1 MMRVVRRFGPLLL
14 LLLLVVWA
22 LCRLDLKAFAHSL
35 QYSHI
40 SLWVLAALVNVA
52 VRAGVRAERTRG
64 LLRSVPGRLP
74 RFLGLYL
81 DLVSAQAATALWP
94 PAGMGFRLLV
104 LRQHYG
110 FASTDLVGEQLI
122 EKLLDGMSLGLW
134 GFCALLS
141 GPLPSALRLAVWVAC
156 LLGVAAG
163 LGLVL
168 SKLPAL
174 RRRLPPLPRIAPS
187 GWVWTAALDGFDMLM
202 LELCLRASGVQ
213 VSLHVLLLLFVAL
226 NLAVLLPLTPAGFG
240 VVEATVMLVLKPL
253 GVSAETALAGALLYH
268 LAVVGPFLLL
278 GPLASVREVFVQA
291 RAAQSPAL
299 AAAPSVEPSVEAS
312 IEPSAEPRH
321 RPPREE

>member
-14 LLLLVVWA
+14 LLILVAWA
-22 LCRLDLKAFAHSL
+22 LCRLDVKVFAHSL
-35 QYSHI
+35 QHSHI

-52 VRAGVRAERTRG
+52 IRAGARAERTRG
-64 LLRSVPGRLP
+64 LLRSLPGRMP

-110 FASTDLVGEQLI
+110 FASTDLVGEQI
-122 EKLLDGMSLGLW
+122 VEKLLDGMSLGLW
-134 GFCALLS
+134 GVLALLS
-141 GPLPSALRLAVWVAC
+141 GELPSALQLAVWVAC
-156 LLGVAAG
+156 LLGLAACMG
-163 LGLVL
+163 LLL

-174 RRRLPPLPRIAPS
+174 RRRLPPLPRLYLSSLA
-187 GWVWTAALDGFDMLM
+187 WTAALDVFDMAM
-202 LELCLRASGVQ
+202 LELCLRAAGVH
-213 VSLHVLLLLFVAL
+213 VSIHVLLLLFVAL

-253 GVSAETALAGALLYH
+253 GISAETALAGALLYH

-278 GPLASVREVFVQA
+278 GPLASVREVFAQA
-291 RAAQSPAL
+291 RVAQSPA
-299 AAAPSVEPSVEAS
+299 ASVEPVAD
-312 IEPSAEPRH
+312 PGTH
-321 RPPREE
+321 RPREE